1 MLVER
6 RGFDDLR
13 PGEHLSGRMR
23 GALDALQIPARDFAD
38 IVTSSPG
45 IVSLWTGGPPLTKPY
60 AATGGAPALRVVR
73 HRFDALLFDAAA
85 AAGAVTFLPGAVL
98 RARRQ
103 RGKGWRAELNVGGD
117 RIAVSARVII
127 DASGRAAVF
136 GRKHGAKRI
145 NHGDLFAIVAWLRKA
160 EPDRPNAGMLTVEST
175 PLGWWSASAT
185 CDDMLV
191 VSLFTSAAMMKSQ
204 RASAH
209 EWWDL
214 ALAGAP
220 YIGHIMKKS
229 GAVLSHR
236 RIFPSFPSRS
246 SRMHGAGW
254 IAVGEAAAAFDPLCG
269 QGVAYAIESAFRA
282 FEVVSRETDW
292 SSLGVLYQDVMTARF
307 EDHLAL
313 RAEVYEEATD
323 ILPSA
328 FFRNAVLPNAD
339 RLGR

>member
-1 MLVER
+1 VLVER
-6 RGFDDLR
+6 RGFDEMR
-13 PGEHLSGRMR
+13 PGEHLSGHVR
-23 GALDALQIPARDFAD
+23 GALDALQIPARDFAG

-85 AAGAVTFLPGAVL
+85 AAGAVTFLPGTVL

-103 RGKGWRAELNVGGD
+103 RGKGWRAELNVDGD
-117 RIAVSARVII
+117 RIVISARII
-127 DASGRAAVF
+127 VDASGRAAVF
-136 GRKHGAKRI
+136 ARKHRAKRI

-175 PLGWWSASAT
+175 PLGWWSACGT

-204 RASAH
+204 QASAH
-209 EWWDL
+209 DWWDV

-220 YIGHIMKKS
+220 YVGHIMKKS
-229 GAVLSHR
+229 GAIISHR

-269 QGVAYAIESAFRA
+269 QGVAYAMESAFRA
-282 FEVVSRETDW
+282 FEAVSLETDW
-292 SSLGVLYQDVMTARF
+292 SSLGVMYQDAMNARF

-313 RAEVYEEATD
+313 RVEVYEEATD
-323 ILPSA
+323 VLRSA
-328 FFRNAVLPNAD
+328 FFRNAVIPGPEQV
-339 RLGR
+339 RL